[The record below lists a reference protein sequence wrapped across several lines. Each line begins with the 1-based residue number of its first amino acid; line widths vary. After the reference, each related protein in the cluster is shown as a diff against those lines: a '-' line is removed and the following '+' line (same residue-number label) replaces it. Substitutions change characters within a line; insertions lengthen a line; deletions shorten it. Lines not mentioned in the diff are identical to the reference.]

1 MLRGDGFNTV
11 FRHGGSLNYIG
22 YSDADMDTL
31 LTAGKD
37 GQSVKGRRFWLIA
50 ACRKSLPRSCL
61 ISALPTAIRRFL
73 HLKISEEKYILWK
86 AMCSVGLKRGR
97 IRRGNKDV

>member
-31 LTAGKD
+31 LTAARTAVGE
-37 GQSVKGRRFWLIA
+37 GQTLLAYSSLQKKLAEELPYISIA
-50 ACRKSLPRSCL
+50 YRNQAVFASKNIGGEVHPVERMS
-61 ISALPTAIRRFL
+61 
-73 HLKISEEKYILWK
+73 
-86 AMCSVGLKRGR
+86 SVGLKRGR

>member
-1 MLRGDGFNTV
+1 MLRGDGFNTI
-11 FRHGGSLNYIG
+11 FRHGRQLNSIG

-31 LTAGKD
+31 LTAARTAVGE
-37 GQSVKGRRFWLIA
+37 GQTLLAYSSLQ
-50 ACRKSLPRSCL
+50 KSLPRSCL